1 MDLGTPTWYITYF
14 YVIGVFSFALNLA
27 VILLVIY
34 KSESIDNFKY
44 YILAFQVF
52 CMLADFHI
60 SLLVQPMYLFQF
72 MTYSCVGPAATYM
85 WANYLLITTHLLLGI
100 QYVLLFLCF
109 ARRHQAIAKI
119 KQHHVIPE
127 ILFNSF
133 IAFELACPVAAC
145 ICYFYTGV
153 EQEKVEGFI
162 DQMYPDHKT
171 ELLSLQNY
179 VIYRENTVY
188 MIFFVIFKMLAGSLV
203 FLLIALA
210 TLDMQKMLSPVRRK
224 LSIQNYNHHKK
235 VINSLLAQFAA
246 VLVLLLPGLA
256 FYTTRLYPYETGKW
270 IVNITWCI
278 FQSRSS
284 INSLVLLASTPPYR
298 NFLMR
303 RLAGKREK
311 VSTVVVSVHTRTG
324 MN

>member
-1 MDLGTPTWYITYF
+1 M
-14 YVIGVFSFALNLA
+14 
-27 VILLVIY
+27 
-34 KSESIDNFKY
+34 
-44 YILAFQVF
+44 
-52 CMLADFHI
+52 
-60 SLLVQPMYLFQF
+60 
-72 MTYSCVGPAATYM
+72 
-85 WANYLLITTHLLLGI
+85 
-100 QYVLLFLCF
+100 
-109 ARRHQAIAKI
+109 
-119 KQHHVIPE
+119 IPE

-162 DQMYPDHKT
+162 DQVGRACHRNGLGFHFEMYPDHKT

-188 MIFFVIFKMLAGSLV
+188 MIFFVIFKMLAESLV

-210 TLDMQKMLSPVRRK
+210 TLDMQKMLSQVRRK

-256 FYTTRLYPYETGKW
+256 FYTTRLYPYETGK
-270 IVNITWCI
+270 C
-278 FQSRSS
+278 R
-284 INSLVLLASTPPYR
+284 LLSNCNT
-298 NFLMR
+298 
-303 RLAGKREK
+303 
-311 VSTVVVSVHTRTG
+311 
-324 MN
+324 